1 MKMYL
6 VRVLPLLILLFTATA
21 FTSAPAS
28 EAEVR
33 IDGKLI
39 SPDGDLTFQRDDTV
53 YLEATGIKPN
63 STIDIKVR
71 KAGISWMK
79 DAFDVDKSGEVKGIM
94 HMPEQKLTV
103 TCFIKYYSADGR
115 FHDLKFKFRTR

>member
-1 MKMYL
+1 MKMNL
-6 VRVLPLLILLFTATA
+6 VRVLPALILLFTATA
-21 FTSAPAS
+21 FTGTPAS

-33 IDGKLI
+33 IDGKVV
-39 SPDGDLTFQRDDTV
+39 SADGDLTFERDDTV
-53 YLEATGIKPN
+53 YLEATGIQPN
-63 STIDIKVR
+63 STIDIKVK

-79 DAFDVDKSGEVKGIM
+79 DAFEVDKSGEVKGIM

-103 TCFIKYYSADGR
+103 TCFINYYSADGK